1 MSTFNTAFSLQP
13 VLNNRIKMAVVTNS
27 AFATKLKQTSALY
40 DAYCVYSQADTT
52 GSVTPK
58 NYKSVAELPYN
69 TGKVAIGRA
78 YLPTQRGALSRDEEL
93 LQAALLNG
101 QDKRQ
106 QDPKRFT
113 DLIIYALGLAGLVVI
128 WFTV

>member
-13 VLNNRIKMAVVTNS
+13 VLNNRIKIAVVMNS
-27 AFATKLKQTSALY
+27 AFKPKLKVDPALY
-40 DAYCVYSQADTT
+40 DAYCVYSEADTT
-52 GSVTPK
+52 GSVAPK
-58 NYKSVAELPYN
+58 DYKSVDELPYN

-106 QDPKRFT
+106 QDPKRFS

-128 WFTV
+128 WFAA

>member
-1 MSTFNTAFSLQP
+1 MSTFSAAFSLP
-13 VLNNRIKMAVVTNS
+13 TVLNSRIKIVGVTNS
-27 AFATKLKQTSALY
+27 ALHPKMKVDSALY

-52 GSVTPK
+52 GSVAPK

-113 DLIIYALGLAGLVVI
+113 DLIIYALGLAALVVI

>member
-1 MSTFNTAFSLQP
+1 MSTFSPAFSLP
-13 VLNNRIKMAVVTNS
+13 TVLNNRIKIALVTNS
-27 AFATKLKQTSALY
+27 ALHPKMKVESALY
-40 DAYCVYSQADTT
+40 DAYSVYSRPNTT
-52 GSVTPK
+52 DSVAPK
-58 NYKSVAELPYN
+58 TYKSVDDLPYH

-101 QDKRQ
+101 QDKRK

-113 DLIIYALGLAGLVVI
+113 DLIIYELGLAALVVI